1 MNRKQ
6 FILVLLALCIIG
18 GAGLALF
25 KRNQSTWNVREAKVG
40 ELVFPDFK
48 ANDVAAIH
56 VKGQQDFWIVRT
68 NDGTWS
74 VPARYDYL
82 ANHEQVHG
90 LLLDVK
96 QLKVMQSDIVSQ
108 SQRGRV
114 DLNDPGTGPGS
125 GTLLEFADAN
135 RKVMYSLLLGRRHDR
150 KQNENEP
157 LGMRGWF
164 DGRYVLYPSEPEN
177 ILLIPNEMPYA
188 AESPNGW
195 LDQTFFKVENQ
206 KFVGLASPDPQKNWE
221 LVRETPDAKWTMTG
235 LGPNQTLDRQKLAQ
249 ATEIWSWPRFI
260 DIVSNAPISETGLDK
275 PSIIT
280 VLTFDNL
287 AYTIKVGK
295 KLPNDHYCMTVNVAF
310 DSSADR
316 IPGPNESAD
325 EKKKLDEEFQ
335 SRKKTL
341 EEKVAKYRSLTPWIF
356 IADDEWLHV
365 VLRDRSELV
374 EAAPATQEASR
385 K

>member
-6 FILVLLALCIIG
+6 FVLVLVALCHIG

-25 KRNQSTWNVREAKVG
+25 KRNQKTWNVREAKVG

-48 ANDVAAIH
+48 ANDVASIH
-56 VKGQQDFWIVRT
+56 VKAQQDFWVVRT
-68 NDGTWS
+68 NGTWR
-74 VPARYDYL
+74 VPARYDYP
-82 ANHEQVHG
+82 ANHEQING

-114 DLNDPGTGPGS
+114 DLKDPGTGPGS

-135 RKVMYSLLLGRRHDR
+135 GKVMNSLLLGRRHDL
-150 KQNENEP
+150 KQKDNEP
-157 LGMRGWF
+157 LGMHGWF

-177 ILLIPNEMPYA
+177 VLLVPNEMPYA
-188 AESPNGW
+188 AESPNAW
-195 LDQTFFKVENQ
+195 LDPTFFKVENQ
-206 KFVGLASPDPQKNWE
+206 KFISLVSPNPQKNWD

-235 LGPNQTLDRQKLAQ
+235 LDPKETLDRQKLAQ
-249 ATEIWSWPRFI
+249 ATEIWAWPRFV
-260 DIVSNAPISETGLDK
+260 DIISNAPVSETGLDK

-287 AYTIKVGK
+287 AYTIKVGNK
-295 KLPNDHYCMTVNVAF
+295 RPDDTYYMTVNVAF
-310 DSSADR
+310 DSNADR
-316 IPGPNESAD
+316 MPGPNESAD

-341 EEKVAKYRSLTPWIF
+341 EEKVAKYRALAAWTF
-356 IADDEWLHV
+356 IAEGDWLHV

-374 EAAPATQEASR
+374 QATPTTQEASL